1 MYIIGL
7 FRRTA
12 LWAMLLTILGSIS
25 MRSPDMLYM
34 LVILGGAYLLFV
46 LIHLLACKIS
56 KSSRSAGE
64 SYVSA
69 LGYDLAAPFSE
80 IGTFIAVITKKWIIH
95 DDSKFH
101 NFIDGFQV
109 VIGGIWAIIVWGIAI
124 YCAKRPFGQVF
135 LPL

>member
-1 MYIIGL
+1 MFYIIGV

-12 LWAMLLTILGSIS
+12 LWAILLTILGSIS
-25 MRSPDMLYM
+25 MGDPGILSM
-34 LVILGGAYLLFV
+34 LVIFGAAYLLFV

-69 LGYDLAAPFSE
+69 LGADLAAPFSK
-80 IGTFIAVITKKWIIH
+80 IGTFLAVITKKWIIR

-101 NFIDGFQV
+101 NFVDGLQV
-109 VIGGIWAIIVWGIAI
+109 VTGGIWAIAVWGIAI
-124 YCAKRPFGQVF
+124 FFIVNMI
-135 LPL
+135 